1 MSSSAPPDDP
11 QTVWDLLAD
20 RLDGFL
26 RAWEAGPEPPGL
38 ADFVAGVP
46 QRQRRLV
53 LTELVK
59 ADQEQRADRGRTLL
73 RVEAYL
79 DDFPELAEG
88 GVPCDL
94 LYEEYHLRRRLG
106 EEVQP
111 EEYCDRF
118 PDRAAELR
126 RLLGA
131 ATDYQSTM
139 VQTSAPT
146 GGRSAPPGVGDVLD
160 DFELLAL
167 LGKGAFASV
176 FLARQR
182 SMQRLVAL
190 KLSDERGA
198 EAQTLAQLDH
208 PNVVRVYDRR
218 VLPDRGLCL
227 LYMNY
232 LPGGTL
238 LDVLARV
245 RQTPAPA
252 RSGRLLLAAVDD
264 ALARRG
270 ETPPESSARR
280 RLAQM
285 TWPEAVAWLGACLAD
300 ALDYAHRHGV
310 LHRDIKPANVLLGAD
325 AVPRLAD
332 FNVGCCSKLDGVGPR
347 ALFGGSLAYMSPEQ
361 LEAVDPA
368 SDRSPDSLDGRSDVY
383 SLGVTLWELLTGSR
397 PSGADAP
404 GSWEAGQ
411 APGAPLTR
419 LPADCPPGLERAL
432 RKCLAQD
439 PARRFATAG
448 ELSRALGLCLRP
460 RTAALLEPAGG
471 WRAWCRRHPYLAML
485 PTGLIANAVAGA
497 FNYSFNEK
505 SLQSLIDKQVADAGV
520 MRDFWYIQ
528 LVINVVFFPLG
539 IWLFCWAAGPVARAL
554 GHLERGKSLPADALP
569 RLRARCLRL
578 GELGAW
584 VSLGLWLSA
593 GVIYPVA
600 LNLAEPGLPA
610 SVYGQFVV
618 SLGLCGLI
626 AAAYPFFAGTFLA
639 LRTLYPPL
647 VAAGAL
653 TPADDAE
660 LRRLEPRVW
669 TFLAAAGSVPL
680 LGVVVLVSS
689 GLPDRL
695 ALFALCVA
703 GCVGLGAAIWLM
715 RRIQTD
721 VADLEPAVGGDD
733 AVGTITHDWSRH

>member
-20 RLDGFL
+20 RLDAFL
-26 RAWEAGPEPPGL
+26 RAWDAGPPRL
-38 ADFVAGVP
+38 ADFVAEIP
-46 QRQRRLV
+46 PRQRRLV

-59 ADQEQRADRGRTLL
+59 ADQEQRASRGQVVL
-73 RVEAYL
+73 RVETYVEE
-79 DDFPELAEG
+79 FPELAEG

-94 LYEEYHLRRRLG
+94 LYEEYHLRCRLG
-106 EEVQP
+106 EEVTAD
-111 EEYCDRF
+111 EYCERF

-131 ATDYQSTM
+131 ATVYQSTM
-139 VQTSAPT
+139 VQTSAPVPS
-146 GGRSAPPGVGDVLD
+146 RAAPPSVGDVLD
-160 DFELLAL
+160 DFELLTL

-190 KLSDERGA
+190 KVSDERGA

-208 PNVVRVYDRR
+208 ANIVRVYDRR
-218 VLPDRGLCL
+218 VLRGRGLCL

-238 LDVLARV
+238 LDVLTRAR
-245 RQTPAPA
+245 QAPAGA
-252 RSGRLLLAAVDD
+252 RSGRTLLAAVDD

-280 RLAQM
+280 RLAAM
-285 TWPEAVAWLGACLAD
+285 TWAEAVAWLGACLAD

-310 LHRDIKPANVLLGAD
+310 LHRDIKPANVLLGGD

-332 FNVGCCSKLDGVGPR
+332 FNVGCCSKLDGLGPR

-368 SDRSPDSLDGRSDVY
+368 HERSPDSLDGRSDVY
-383 SLGVTLWELLTGSR
+383 SLAVTLWELLTGSR

-411 APGAPLTR
+411 APGAPRTK
-419 LPADCPPGLERAL
+419 LPPDCPPGLERAL
-432 RKCLAQD
+432 RRCLEQD
-439 PARRFATAG
+439 PVKRFATAG
-448 ELSRALGLCLRP
+448 ELARALGLCLRP

-471 WRAWCRRHPYLAML
+471 WRAWCRRHPYLTML
-485 PTGLIANAVAGA
+485 PTGLIANGIAGA

-505 SLQSLIDKQVADAGV
+505 SLQALVNDQVADAGV
-520 MRDFWYIQ
+520 MKDFWYIQ

-539 IWLFCWAAGPVARAL
+539 IWLFCWAARPVARAL
-554 GHLERGKSLPADALP
+554 RHLDTGKPLPAESLPA
-569 RLRARCLRL
+569 LRARCLRL

-584 VSLGLWLSA
+584 VSIALWLTA

-600 LNLAEPGLPA
+600 LNLAEPGLPGW
-610 SVYGQFVV
+610 VYGQFVL
-618 SLGLCGLI
+618 SLALCGLI
-626 AAAYPFFAGTFLA
+626 AAAYPFFGGTFLA

-647 VAAGAL
+647 VAAGGL

-660 LRRLEPRVW
+660 LRRLLRRVW
-669 TFLAAAGSVPL
+669 TFLAVAGSMPL

-695 ALFALCVA
+695 ALFALCLA

-715 RRIQTD
+715 RRIESD
-721 VADLEPAVGGDD
+721 VADLEPAVSGDD
-733 AVGTITHDWSRH
+733 AVGTITSEWSTR